1 MKGREVMG
9 DSRRTSLRTTGPI
22 DNIPRFCSGRE
33 IFPGIIIWGKID
45 AISDHILMPRAGEE
59 ILRKESS
66 SIFFRIFKIKKIW
79 MNKGKDQCNL
89 IIIIIKCIIRNNL
102 IRRKKLLNIDAVNI
116 INFVKSI
123 IYHDSCVKHTSIC
136 YALTEEGVENV
147 E

>member
-66 SIFFRIFKIKKIW
+66 SIFFRIVRRLKKYGWTKEKVNAIW
-79 MNKGKDQCNL
+79 LLLLSNVL
-89 IIIIIKCIIRNNL
+89 FEII
-102 IRRKKLLNIDAVNI
+102 
-116 INFVKSI
+116 
-123 IYHDSCVKHTSIC
+123 
-136 YALTEEGVENV
+136 
-147 E
+147 